1 MLVLCGFSLSNYFN
15 KVKMALLEKACRSR
29 KRS

>member
-15 KVKMALLEKACRSR
+15 KVKMALLEKGVPFTEES
-29 KRS
+29 